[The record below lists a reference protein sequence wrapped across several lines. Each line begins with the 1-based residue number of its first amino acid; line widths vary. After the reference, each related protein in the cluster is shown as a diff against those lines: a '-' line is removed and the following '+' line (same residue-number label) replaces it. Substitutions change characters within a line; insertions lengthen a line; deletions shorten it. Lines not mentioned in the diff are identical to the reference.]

1 MTTYDATLLLTPEI
15 ATWPGEP
22 GPLRE
27 LIKTIASDGANVSK
41 LTMGVHSGTHIDAPC
56 HFIEGAPGIESI
68 SVETLVGPGLVVSTD
83 EADSISA
90 AVLDRLDIPAGTE
103 RILFKTKT
111 GHLLGDTTFHQDYVY
126 IEADG
131 AAWLV
136 DHGLRLVGIDYL
148 SVEKFNAT
156 GGPVHHA
163 LLGARVVI
171 VEGCD
176 LRQVPPGL
184 YDIAALPAKLDG
196 SDGAPTRL
204 VLRSA

>member
-1 MTTYDATLLLTPEI
+1 MTIYDATLLLSPEI
-15 ATWPGEP
+15 PTWPGEP
-22 GPLRE
+22 GPHRE

-56 HFIEGAPGIESI
+56 HFIPGAPGIESI
-68 SVETLVGPGLVVSTD
+68 PIEVLVGPGLVVSTGN
-83 EADSISA
+83 ADSISA
-90 AVLDRLDIPAGTE
+90 AVLKTLNIPAGTE

-111 GHLLGDTTFHQDYVY
+111 GHLLGGSSFEKDYVY
-126 IEADG
+126 IEPDG
-131 AAWLV
+131 ATWLV

-148 SVEKFNAT
+148 SVEKFDAS
-156 GGPVHHA
+156 GGPVHHT
-163 LLGARVVI
+163 LLGARAVI

-176 LRQVPPGL
+176 LRAVPPGL

-204 VLRSA
+204 VLRST